1 MLPRLAFALTLMI
14 SASAAV
20 KVEKLDYRGWPNCYR
35 ISNGTVDLIV
45 TTDVGPRV
53 IRYGFVGG
61 QNMFKEFDA
70 QMGRGGEDTW
80 QGRGGHR
87 IWMAPEDRVETYALD
102 NSPIAAK
109 ELPDGMELTGAVEK
123 ETGLQKSITVHLD
136 ATGAGVRVEHR
147 LTNASGKAKK
157 FAPWALTMMAQG
169 GRGITGFP
177 PRARHEDLLLPTNP
191 LTMWGFTDFSD
202 KRWHFTTKYL
212 TLQQDPKATT
222 PLKTGLFSKNTFGAY
237 LLGSDLFLKRF
248 SADASKTYPDFGCS
262 FEIYTDN
269 AFLEIETLG
278 PLATVKAGA
287 SVAHPERWS
296 LTKDVHIR
304 EWTDNELDNVLLP
317 LLRP

>member
-109 ELPDGMELTGAVEK
+109 EIPDRRRGARGTSPDQRLRQSEEICAV
-123 ETGLQKSITVHLD
+123 GFD
-136 ATGAGVRVEHR
+136 DDGAGRPRHHR
-147 LTNASGKAKK
+147 LSAA
-157 FAPWALTMMAQG
+157 
-169 GRGITGFP
+169 
-177 PRARHEDLLLPTNP
+177 RA
-191 LTMWGFTDFSD
+191 
-202 KRWHFTTKYL
+202 
-212 TLQQDPKATT
+212 A
-222 PLKTGLFSKNTFGAY
+222 
-237 LLGSDLFLKRF
+237 
-248 SADASKTYPDFGCS
+248 
-262 FEIYTDN
+262 
-269 AFLEIETLG
+269 
-278 PLATVKAGA
+278 
-287 SVAHPERWS
+287 
-296 LTKDVHIR
+296 
-304 EWTDNELDNVLLP
+304 
-317 LLRP
+317 